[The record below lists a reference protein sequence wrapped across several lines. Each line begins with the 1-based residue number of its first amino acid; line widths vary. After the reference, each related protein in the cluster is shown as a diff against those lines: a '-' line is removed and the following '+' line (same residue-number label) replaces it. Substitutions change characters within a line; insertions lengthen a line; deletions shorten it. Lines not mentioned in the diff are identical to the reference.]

1 MEEPIAG
8 TDRRHEVRATILAL
22 AASELDLREPPD
34 DSTDLAE
41 SLDSIQRL
49 SLVVSIEDHFEVCF
63 EPEDDENIRTLG
75 EAIDTVV
82 RLLDASGSGG

>member
-1 MEEPIAG
+1 MEDPVPAS
-8 TDRRHEVRATILAL
+8 TRREEVRAAILAL
-22 AASELDLREPPD
+22 AASELDLAQAPD

-63 EPEDDENIRTLG
+63 EPEDDETIRTLG
-75 EAIDTVV
+75 QAIDAVV
-82 RLLDASGSGG
+82 RLLEASPPRG